1 MVGSLP
7 PIRHVIAITA
17 KDQQGRSSACEH
29 DQTFFVFF
37 LKVGGIGAQPLIFWK
52 SSDVPPFS
60 PSLCTA
66 LRPRM

>member
-37 LKVGGIGAQPLIFWK
+37 LNGRHLVR
-52 SSDVPPFS
+52 S
-60 PSLCTA
+60 
-66 LRPRM
+66 R